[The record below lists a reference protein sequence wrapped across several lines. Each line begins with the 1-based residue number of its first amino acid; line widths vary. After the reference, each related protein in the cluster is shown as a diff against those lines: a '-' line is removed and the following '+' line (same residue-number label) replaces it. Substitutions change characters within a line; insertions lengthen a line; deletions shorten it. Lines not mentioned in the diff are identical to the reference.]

1 MHSSTPTRA
10 KKSPKLSVPLR
21 ILNVNFQSVKM
32 KKDRLLNILESTKPD
47 VLIGTETWLT
57 PDITSSE
64 IFPSGYTIYRKD
76 RTSKVGGGVLLA
88 MRSELDSEEVPE
100 LDSDC
105 ELIWAKINLLGNKT
119 LYLCAFYRHNVSD
132 EISLTNLQ
140 HSLAKTPT
148 NGKANLIIGGDFNLP
163 GWDWSTMTLKP
174 KTVSPSLHK
183 YFNDVINDHGLE
195 QLVRDPTRKDNILDL
210 LLTNCPHEVFRVEV
224 IPGLSD
230 YDAVLA
236 EFDLCPVKI
245 RQKPRPIALF
255 HKADWDSISLSME
268 STRVQL
274 QTIYDG
280 NASSSVMWDTF
291 RDSITSSVKKFIP
304 HKVASNKNGNPWIDT
319 KLKRLLKKQQRVY
332 NRMKKSGTEQLKSEY
347 ANLKRTAQRE
357 LRRSYWSYIE
367 NILDPADT
375 NSQSAQNQFS
385 TMKRF
390 WSYIKHRRKDSSC
403 VASLKVNGK
412 LYSNSADKA
421 NILNGQ
427 FQQAFSTDNKQAV
440 GEAYFDPVALE
451 TPALE
456 DIVISCL
463 GVEKLLQNLVPH
475 KAAGP
480 DTISPRVLKSLSS
493 EIAPL
498 LTLIFRRSLDTG
510 DVPADWRKAS
520 VCPVYKKGPKYLAEN
535 YRPISLTSIA
545 CKIFEHLIAS
555 AIMKHAESNH
565 LLYHLQH
572 GFRKG
577 RSCESQL
584 IDLIDD
590 VTKNLDEGRQT
601 DMLVMD
607 FAKAFDKVTIVS
619 SLKNSKI
626 TASKG
631 KYVYGLKI
639 G

>member
-1 MHSSTPTRA
+1 
-10 KKSPKLSVPLR
+10 
-21 ILNVNFQSVKM
+21 
-32 KKDRLLNILESTKPD
+32 
-47 VLIGTETWLT
+47 
-57 PDITSSE
+57 
-64 IFPSGYTIYRKD
+64 
-76 RTSKVGGGVLLA
+76 
-88 MRSELDSEEVPE
+88 
-100 LDSDC
+100 
-105 ELIWAKINLLGNKT
+105 
-119 LYLCAFYRHNVSD
+119 
-132 EISLTNLQ
+132 
-140 HSLAKTPT
+140 
-148 NGKANLIIGGDFNLP
+148 
-163 GWDWSTMTLKP
+163 
-174 KTVSPSLHK
+174 
-183 YFNDVINDHGLE
+183 
-195 QLVRDPTRKDNILDL
+195 
-210 LLTNCPHEVFRVEV
+210 
-224 IPGLSD
+224 
-230 YDAVLA
+230 
-236 EFDLCPVKI
+236 
-245 RQKPRPIALF
+245 
-255 HKADWDSISLSME
+255 
-268 STRVQL
+268 
-274 QTIYDG
+274 
-280 NASSSVMWDTF
+280 
-291 RDSITSSVKKFIP
+291 
-304 HKVASNKNGNPWIDT
+304 
-319 KLKRLLKKQQRVY
+319 
-332 NRMKKSGTEQLKSEY
+332 MKKSGTEQLKSEY
-347 ANLKRTAQRE
+347 ANLKRTTQRE

-480 DTISPRVLKSLSS
+480 DTISPRVLNSLSS

-607 FAKAFDKVTIVS
+607 FAKAFDKVNHRLLIEKLKNYGIQGKICIWIENWLKNRQQTVVVDGEMSSTIHVSSGVPQGSVLGPSLFLYYINDLPASLHSRVRLFADDTIAYLCIASKSDSDILQNDLNAMGDWASRWSMVFHPEKCNVLIVS
-619 SLKNSKI
+619 TKKRC
-626 TASKG
+626 
-631 KYVYGLKI
+631 
-639 G
+639 